1 MRGHSIPDRNRTPSD
16 FISVMPRF
24 HLALGKIY
32 PPQAISFFS
41 RLTQK
46 ICFAKILREEERPA
60 VKRVKVCLHTFTAKR
75 LRRDELPPFYNLRP
89 QSLPTVCNPTIN
101 PAFPRRGRGTALAVD
116 EASFDSH
123 PRSKT
128 CRYARS
134 NAGTRFIKVYK
145 IYIIIVQINR

>member
-1 MRGHSIPDRNRTPSD
+1 MISPCFKQDLSAAGDFVLLRAHAKDLLRKDFAGRGATCRKARKS
-16 FISVMPRF
+16 M
-24 HLALGKIY
+24 LAYFYRQK
-32 PPQAISFFS
+32 AAS
-41 RLTQK
+41 RR
-46 ICFAKILREEERPA
+46 APA
-60 VKRVKVCLHTFTAKR
+60 V
-75 LRRDELPPFYNLRP
+75 YNLRP
-89 QSLPTVCNPTIN
+89 QSLPTVCNSTIN

>member
-41 RLTQK
+41 RLPQK

-60 VKRVKVCLHTFTAKR
+60 VKRVKVCLRTFTAKR
-75 LRRDELPPFYNLRP
+75 LSRDESGERSSKMRRNIFLVHEFEFFAAYN
-89 QSLPTVCNPTIN
+89 N
-101 PAFPRRGRGTALAVD
+101 GTLIRCAHF
-116 EASFDSH
+116 S
-123 PRSKT
+123 
-128 CRYARS
+128 
-134 NAGTRFIKVYK
+134 
-145 IYIIIVQINR
+145 